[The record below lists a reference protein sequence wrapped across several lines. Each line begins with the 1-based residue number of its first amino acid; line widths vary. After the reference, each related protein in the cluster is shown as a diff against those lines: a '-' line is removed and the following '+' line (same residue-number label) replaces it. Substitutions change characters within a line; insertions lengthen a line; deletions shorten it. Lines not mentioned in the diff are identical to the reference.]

1 MAKCPYHDP
10 FAEKRAKGPV
20 LETEFDG
27 DPVAMILGL
36 KDVRKAARDWKT
48 FSSDAPFRVPI
59 PREEDLRSV
68 RQFPIESDP
77 PEHAEY
83 RKIVEPAFNR
93 PNEPEYQARVTGLID
108 ELISGRVTTGPFDA
122 VDEFALP
129 LQSRAL
135 TYLLGVPESEAQ
147 SWINWGVHVLR
158 DGDGPTKGKEME
170 QYCKEAFIRSSE
182 WGDDNFFSILNQA
195 TFRER
200 PLTDDEKLGFANLA
214 FAGGRDTVINTV
226 CIILAHFARRP
237 GDLERLRE
245 EPGLVNYAGEEFVR
259 FATPLT
265 HIGRKCPVDTDVH
278 GVKVKAD
285 KLISLCWAS
294 ANFDETVFENP
305 GEIKLDRKPN
315 PHVAFGNGIHNC
327 LGASHA
333 RLIIRTLLAKLAELV
348 SSITILSEKAK
359 IEKAADYERVNAF
372 ESLELRLNPQKK

>member
-1 MAKCPYHDP
+1 MSKCPYHDP
-10 FAEKRAKGPV
+10 FAEKREKGPV

-48 FSSDAPFRVPI
+48 FSSNAPFRVPI

-77 PEHAEY
+77 PEHTEY

-93 PNEPEYQARVTGLID
+93 PNEPEYQARMTGLIQ
-108 ELISGRVTTGPFDA
+108 EMISETTSCQSVEA
-122 VDEFALP
+122 VSEFALP

-147 SWINWGVHVLR
+147 TWIKWGVHVLR

-170 QYCKEAFIRSSE
+170 HYCKEAFKRSSGWE
-182 WGDDNFFSILNQA
+182 ENNFFSLLNGA
-195 TFRER
+195 TFRGR
-200 PLTDDEKLGFANLA
+200 LLTDDEKLGFANLA

-226 CIILAHFARRP
+226 CLILSHFAHHP
-237 GDLERLRE
+237 DDLERLRK
-245 EPGLVNYAGEEFVR
+245 EPELVNCAGEEFVR

-265 HIGRKCPVDTDVH
+265 HIGRKCPVDTEVH

-294 ANFDETVFENP
+294 ANFDDTVFENP
-305 GEIKLDRKPN
+305 GEIRLDRKPN
-315 PHVAFGNGIHNC
+315 PHVAFGNGAHTC
-327 LGASHA
+327 LGATHA
-333 RLIIRTLLAKLAELV
+333 RLIIRTLLTQLTELV
-348 SSITILSEKAK
+348 SSITFLSGQPK
-359 IEKAADYERVNAF
+359 IEKAPDYERVNSF
-372 ESLELRLNPQKK
+372 ESLQLRLNRL

>member
-1 MAKCPYHDP
+1 MSKCPYHDP
-10 FAEKRAKGPV
+10 FAEKREKGPV

-48 FSSDAPFRVPI
+48 FSSNAPFRVPI

-77 PEHAEY
+77 PEHTEY

-93 PNEPEYQARVTGLID
+93 PNEPEYQARMTGLIQ
-108 ELISGRVTTGPFDA
+108 EMISETTSCQSVEA
-122 VDEFALP
+122 VSEFALP

-147 SWINWGVHVLR
+147 TWIKWGVHVLR

-170 QYCKEAFIRSSE
+170 HYCKEAFKRSSGWE
-182 WGDDNFFSILNQA
+182 ENNFFSLLNEA
-195 TFRER
+195 TFRGR
-200 PLTDDEKLGFANLA
+200 LLTDDEKLGFANLA

-226 CIILAHFARRP
+226 CLILSHFAHHP
-237 GDLERLRE
+237 DDLERLRK
-245 EPGLVNYAGEEFVR
+245 EPELVNCAGEEFVR

-265 HIGRKCPVDTDVH
+265 HIGRKCPVDTEVH

-294 ANFDETVFENP
+294 ANFDDTVFENP
-305 GEIKLDRKPN
+305 GEIRLDRKPN
-315 PHVAFGNGIHNC
+315 PHVAFGNGAHTC
-327 LGASHA
+327 LGATHA
-333 RLIIRTLLAKLAELV
+333 RLIIRTLLTQLTELV
-348 SSITILSEKAK
+348 SSITFLSGQPK
-359 IEKAADYERVNAF
+359 IEKAPDYERVNSF
-372 ESLELRLNPQKK
+372 ESLQLRLNRL

>member
-1 MAKCPYHDP
+1 MSKCPYHDP
-10 FAEKRAKGPV
+10 FAEKRKEGPV

-77 PEHAEY
+77 PEHTEY

-93 PNEPEYQARVTGLID
+93 PNEPEYQARMTGLIR
-108 ELISGRVTTGPFDA
+108 EMISGMISSESFEA
-122 VDEFALP
+122 VSEFALP

-147 SWINWGVHVLR
+147 TWIQWGVHVLR

-170 QYCKEAFIRSSE
+170 YYCKEAFKRCSAWE
-182 WGDDNFFSILNQA
+182 ENNFFSLLNEA
-195 TFRER
+195 TFRGR
-200 PLTDDEKLGFANLA
+200 LLTDDEKLGFANLA
-214 FAGGRDTVINTV
+214 FAGGRDTIINTV
-226 CIILAHFARRP
+226 CLILAHFAHHP
-237 GDLERLRE
+237 HDLERLGM
-245 EPGLVNYAGEEFVR
+245 EPELVNCAGEEFIR

-265 HIGRKCPVDTDVH
+265 HIGRKCPLDTEVH

-285 KLISLCWAS
+285 QLISLCWAS
-294 ANFDETVFENP
+294 ANFDDSVFDNP
-305 GEIKLDRKPN
+305 VAIRLDRKPN
-315 PHVAFGNGIHNC
+315 PHVAFGSGVHTC
-327 LGASHA
+327 LGAPHA
-333 RLIIRTLLAKLAELV
+333 RLIVRTLLAQLSELV
-348 SSITILSEKAK
+348 SSIRFLSGQPK
-359 IEKAADYERVNAF
+359 IEKTTDYERVNSF
-372 ESLELRLNPQKK
+372 ESLELRLNPK

>member
-1 MAKCPYHDP
+1 MSKCPYHDP
-10 FAEKRAKGPV
+10 FAEKRSKGPV

-77 PEHAEY
+77 PEHTEY

-93 PNEPEYQARVTGLID
+93 PNEPEYQARMTGLIQ
-108 ELISGRVTTGPFDA
+108 EMISETISCGSIEA
-122 VDEFALP
+122 VSEFALP

-147 SWINWGVHVLR
+147 TWIKWGVHVLR

-170 QYCKEAFIRSSE
+170 HYCKEAFKRSSRWE
-182 WGDDNFFSILNQA
+182 EDNFFSLLNEA
-195 TFRER
+195 TFRGR
-200 PLTDDEKLGFANLA
+200 LLTDDEKLGFANLA

-226 CIILAHFARRP
+226 CLILAHFAGHP
-237 GDLERLRE
+237 DDLERLRK
-245 EPGLVNYAGEEFVR
+245 EPELVNCAGEEFIR

-265 HIGRKCPVDTDVH
+265 HIGRKCPVDTEVH

-285 KLISLCWAS
+285 QLISLCWAS
-294 ANFDETVFENP
+294 ANFDDTVFENP
-305 GEIKLDRKPN
+305 EEIRLDRKPN
-315 PHVAFGNGIHNC
+315 PHVAFGNGAHTC
-327 LGASHA
+327 LGAPHA
-333 RLIIRTLLAKLAELV
+333 RLIIRSLLTHLTELV
-348 SSITILSEKAK
+348 SSITYLSGQPK
-359 IEKAADYERVNAF
+359 IEKTADYERVNSF
-372 ESLELRLNPQKK
+372 ESLELRLNPK

>member
-10 FAEKRAKGPV
+10 FSEKRAKGPV

-48 FSSDAPFRVPI
+48 YSSDAPFRVPI
-59 PREEDLRSV
+59 PREEDLRSI

-93 PNEPEYQARVTGLID
+93 PNEPEYQARMAGLIH
-108 ELISGRVTTGPFDA
+108 EMISESISTQSIEA
-122 VDEFALP
+122 VSEFALP

-135 TYLLGVPESEAQ
+135 TFLLGVPESEARF
-147 SWINWGVHVLR
+147 WIKWGVHVLR

-170 QYCKEAFIRSSE
+170 QYCKEAFVRSSG
-182 WGDDNFFSILNQA
+182 WGEDNFFSILNQA
-195 TFRER
+195 TFQGRL
-200 PLTDDEKLGFANLA
+200 LTDDEKLGFANLA

-226 CIILAHFARRP
+226 CLILAHFAHQP
-237 GDLERLRE
+237 DDLERLRE
-245 EPGLVNYAGEEFVR
+245 EPELVNCAGEEFVR

-265 HIGRKCPVDTDVH
+265 HIGRKCPVDTEVH

-285 KLISLCWAS
+285 QLISLCWAS
-294 ANFDETVFENP
+294 ANFDETVFDNP
-305 GEIKLDRKPN
+305 GEIRVDRKPN

-333 RLIIRTLLAKLAELV
+333 RLIIRTLLVQLTELV
-348 SSITILSEKAK
+348 SSITLLSEQPK
-359 IEKAADYERVNAF
+359 IEKTADYERVNSF
-372 ESLELRLNPQKK
+372 ESLELRMNPK

>member
-1 MAKCPYHDP
+1 MSKCPYHDP
-10 FAEKRAKGPV
+10 FAEKRSNGPV

-83 RKIVEPAFNR
+83 RQIVEPAFNR
-93 PNEPEYQARVTGLID
+93 PNETEYQERVGGLIH
-108 ELISGRVTTGPFDA
+108 EMISECMVDQSFEAVT
-122 VDEFALP
+122 EFALP

-135 TYLLGVPESEAQ
+135 TYLLGVPETEARG
-147 SWINWGVHVLR
+147 WIKWGVHVLR

-170 QYCKEAFIRSSE
+170 EYCKEAFVRSSE
-182 WGDDNFFSILNQA
+182 WGDDNFFSILNHAVFQG
-195 TFRER
+195 R

-214 FAGGRDTVINTV
+214 FAGGRDTIINTV
-226 CIILAHFARRP
+226 CIILAHFAHQP
-237 GDLERLRE
+237 DDLERLRQ
-245 EPGLVNYAGEEFVR
+245 EPELVNCAGEEFVR

-265 HIGRKCPVDTDVH
+265 HIGRKCPVDTEVH

-285 KLISLCWAS
+285 QLISLCWAS
-294 ANFDETVFENP
+294 ANFDESVFENP
-305 GEIKLDRKPN
+305 EEIKLDRKPN

-333 RLIIRTLLAKLAELV
+333 RLIIRTLLAKLIELV
-348 SSITILSEKAK
+348 SSITLLSDQPK
-359 IEKAADYERVNAF
+359 IEKTADYERVNSF
-372 ESLELRLNPQKK
+372 ESLELRMSSK

>member
-36 KDVRKAARDWKT
+36 KDVRKAARDWET

-83 RKIVEPAFNR
+83 RKIVEPVFNR
-93 PNEPEYQARVTGLID
+93 PNEPEYQARMAGLIH
-108 ELISGRVTTGPFDA
+108 EMISESISAQSIEA
-122 VDEFALP
+122 VSAFALP

-135 TYLLGVPESEAQ
+135 TFLLGVPESEAR
-147 SWINWGVHVLR
+147 SWIKWGVHVLR

-170 QYCKEAFIRSSE
+170 QYCRDALIRCSG
-182 WGDDNFFSILNQA
+182 WGEGNFFSILNRA
-195 TFRER
+195 TFQGRL
-200 PLTDDEKLGFANLA
+200 LTDDEKLGFANLA

-226 CIILAHFARRP
+226 CLILSHFAHQP
-237 GDLERLRE
+237 DDLERLRE
-245 EPGLVNYAGEEFVR
+245 EPELVNCAGEEFVR

-265 HIGRKCPVDTDVH
+265 HIGRKCPVDTEVH
-278 GVKVKAD
+278 GVKVKSD
-285 KLISLCWAS
+285 QLISLCWAS

-305 GEIKLDRKPN
+305 GEIRLDRKPN

-333 RLIIRTLLAKLAELV
+333 RLIIRTLLAQLPELI
-348 SSITILSEKAK
+348 SSITLLSDQPK
-359 IEKAADYERVNAF
+359 IEKTADYERVNSF
-372 ESLELRLNPQKK
+372 ESLELRMNPK

>member
-1 MAKCPYHDP
+1 M
-10 FAEKRAKGPV
+10 
-20 LETEFDG
+20 ETEFDG

-59 PREEDLRSV
+59 PREEDLRSI

-93 PNEPEYQARVTGLID
+93 PNEPEYQARMAGLIH
-108 ELISGRVTTGPFDA
+108 EMISESISTQSIEA
-122 VDEFALP
+122 VSEFALP

-135 TYLLGVPESEAQ
+135 TFLLGVPESEARF
-147 SWINWGVHVLR
+147 WIKWGVHVLR

-170 QYCKEAFIRSSE
+170 QYCKEAFVRSSG
-182 WGDDNFFSILNQA
+182 WGEDNFFSILNQA
-195 TFRER
+195 TFQGRL
-200 PLTDDEKLGFANLA
+200 LTDDEKLGFANLA

-226 CIILAHFARRP
+226 CLILAHFAHQP
-237 GDLERLRE
+237 DDLERLRE
-245 EPGLVNYAGEEFVR
+245 EPELVNCAGEEFVR

-265 HIGRKCPVDTDVH
+265 HIGRKCPVDTEVH

-285 KLISLCWAS
+285 QLISLCWAS
-294 ANFDETVFENP
+294 ANFDETVFDNP
-305 GEIKLDRKPN
+305 GEIRVDRKPN

-333 RLIIRTLLAKLAELV
+333 RLIIRTLLVQLTELV
-348 SSITILSEKAK
+348 SSITLLSEQPK
-359 IEKAADYERVNAF
+359 IEKTADYERVNSF
-372 ESLELRLNPQKK
+372 ESLELRMNPK